1 MSKMSRLKKNPPV
14 SKVHYEIHVKDSDG
28 DWCIGVIEK
37 EGMEDE
43 FLMYE
48 HYNEALNVYKKL
60 LENEAKK
67 GPDEKKFELRI
78 AAARVWGF
86 ASGYMPSEP
95 ELIMEP

>member
-1 MSKMSRLKKNPPV
+1 MSKMSRLKKNPPP
-14 SKVHYEIHVKDSDG
+14 SKAHYEIHVRDIDG

-48 HYNEALNVYKKL
+48 RYDEALSIYKKL

-67 GPDEKKFELRI
+67 GPDEEKFELRI
-78 AAARVWGF
+78 ATARVWGF
-86 ASGYMPSEP
+86 ASGYVPSEL
-95 ELIMEP
+95 ELLIEP